1 MESKYLFTSPAPVRE
16 PEAVAPN
23 PPSGDVREAAGDFE
37 SGSYVPGGAR
47 KDERGGLYWDWGQT
61 SPTLYGVL
69 IKDVPRLVNYIN
81 GRVAIGDTDAAQK
94 AYNQLMQFTSANAD
108 NLQAY
113 ARGKPRNQAQALMTQ
128 RARAL
133 LDGSVIS
140 NEIVEGIRPENNK
153 RSQAFFRA
161 QHDASELAWVLDRK
175 VATNTASNYERG
187 LYMTAR
193 RLAAQENG
201 GFDYSK
207 RANAF
212 LDYGK
217 AAEKVFKSHFGGQD
231 IDDHQA
237 GKLAE
242 LVRTTFVIGYD
253 EADHLKALDRMLKMG
268 DLAGGGPDVSPQAR
282 IEMMQAA
289 RRGIDRALSLMDEDS
304 NAGALMRMAGSGF
317 MDELLDRYYKMRN
330 RTPVVPE
337 QVERELG
344 QAALSAGMK
353 LANAGHYDVASVAD
367 TVTEIALY
375 EALPPGAK
383 VNAPLSKK
391 AQAYMSID
399 GQSTEAI
406 KKLSGG
412 DAVKSHL
419 LAPVITTLA
428 RALQEDHGRTQDV
441 QEGDEDVAGML
452 EGLLN
457 GSLNDE
463 RAVRLLDVVGV
474 AIDDQVRRLDQL
486 MPGKMD
492 QEAAKA
498 FIVSSLVPAA
508 PDRAPGP
515 RETAA
520 NEWLTELKGH
530 LESGKAR
537 GAAGDPASTAVRSH
551 KAVKQIL
558 ALREAAD
565 LNGEY
570 VRAAGTPGGQEAV
583 EAKVQ
588 GLAGRYVNSRP
599 ELIAAFNAIKGNT
612 KVLSREDLG
621 PEYNDPRLEE
631 VEKTLGM
638 VTIPLTEEKRGYRD
652 TIIPMYR
659 EILSSDEV
667 KPKVE
672 SLYRQWRGAS
682 SEDKKKLR
690 SEFAELLGIR
700 TSTGIKEVLKEGEA
714 VHTIARADPPVTVF
728 GTSSTASIFY
738 DPSFDETVEITEE
751 GIDKWLRTAAANS
764 GLKTSPGRGWRD
776 KIRMPKPGDAGFDEV
791 YDAIN
796 RAQEIAGLVVAKE
809 ESSKSARDKARAEQ
823 KTRQDQV
830 VRGMGFKPEEIR
842 KYRAQFEQGKT
853 TVDIGQRRQQ
863 AMAAVAWMREN
874 AKTVS
879 DIAMVNEWERAL
891 SNDETVLNFNTIVHQ
906 YEAAKYRSRA
916 RASATGRQEAQKPDT
931 EAELPPPPED

>member
-1 MESKYLFTSPAPVRE
+1 MESKYLFTSPAPVFE

-23 PPSGDVREAAGDFE
+23 PPSGDVREEAGDFE
-37 SGSYVPGGAR
+37 SGSYIPGGAAE
-47 KDERGGLYWDWGQT
+47 DEEGGLYWDWNKT
-61 SPTLYGVL
+61 SPTLNDVL
-69 IKDVPRLVNYIN
+69 IKDLPRLVNYIH
-81 GRVAIGDTDAAQK
+81 GRVAIGDTGAAET
-94 AYNQLMQFTSANAD
+94 AYNQLMQFTNANAD
-108 NLQAY
+108 NLMAY
-113 ARGKPRNQAQALMTQ
+113 ARGKPRNQAQALLTK
-128 RARAL
+128 RAQSL
-133 LDGSVIS
+133 LNGNVIS
-140 NEIVEGIRPENNK
+140 EQVVAGMRPENNK
-153 RSQAFFRA
+153 KSQTFFRA

-187 LYMTAR
+187 LYTTAIA
-193 RLAAQENG
+193 LARQKNG
-201 GFDYSK
+201 DLDFSSNG
-207 RANAF
+207 ANAF
-212 LDYGK
+212 LAYGK
-217 AAEKVFKSHFGGQD
+217 AAERTFKSFFGGKD
-231 IDDHQA
+231 IDDAQA
-237 GKLAE
+237 RSLAD
-242 LVRTTFVIGYD
+242 LVYTSFSIGQD
-253 EADHLKALDRMLKMG
+253 DNDHLKALTGMLRMSELPPG
-268 DLAGGGPDVSPQAR
+268 TDVS
-282 IEMMQAA
+282 MQSRVGLALAA
-289 RRGIDRALSLMDEDS
+289 RKGIDRAMSVMSADS
-304 NAGALMRMAGSGF
+304 NAGALMKMAGSGF
-317 MDELLDRYYKMRN
+317 IDELLDRYHKMRKG
-330 RTPVVPE
+330 TPVTPE
-337 QVERELG
+337 QVEMELG

-375 EALPPGAK
+375 EVLPPGAK
-383 VNAPLSKK
+383 VHAPLSEK

-399 GQSTEAI
+399 DQSTEAI

-412 DAVKSHL
+412 EAVKSHL

-428 RALQEDHGRTQDV
+428 RALQEDHGRTQAV

-457 GSLNDE
+457 GSLQGE
-463 RAVRLLDVVGV
+463 RAIRLQNVVKV
-474 AIDDQVRRLDQL
+474 AIDEQVLRLGQL

-537 GAAGDPASTAVRSH
+537 GAAGDPASTVVRSH
-551 KAVKQIL
+551 NAVKQIL

-583 EAKVQ
+583 EAKVKER
-588 GLAGRYVNSRP
+588 AGRP

-621 PEYNDPRLEE
+621 PEYNDPQLEE

-638 VTIPLTEEKRGYRD
+638 VMIPLTEEERGYRD
-652 TIIPMYR
+652 RVVPMYR
-659 EILSSDEV
+659 EILNSDEV

-672 SLYRQWRGAS
+672 SLYSQWRGAS
-682 SEDKKKLR
+682 SEEKKKLR
-690 SEFAELLGIR
+690 EEFAELLGISTKATGAVGSLAESLGYIQHTSVR
-700 TSTGIKEVLKEGEA
+700 TNP
-714 VHTIARADPPVTVF
+714 RRDP
-728 GTSSTASIFY
+728 TASAFF

-764 GLKTSPGRGWRD
+764 GLKTLPGQGWRD

-791 YDAIN
+791 YGAIN
-796 RAQEIAGLVVAKE
+796 RAQELAGRIVKKE
-809 ESSKSARDKARAEQ
+809 EDDKSARERSRTEQ
-823 KTRQDQV
+823 KIRQDQV
-830 VRGMGFKPEEIR
+830 VRNMGFDPGEIR

-853 TVDIGQRRQQ
+853 TVDIKQRRQQ
-863 AMAAVAWMREN
+863 AMAAVAWMRKN
-874 AKTVS
+874 AKTMS
-879 DIAMVNEWERAL
+879 DSVMADEWERAL
-891 SNDETVLNFNTIVHQ
+891 VNDETVLNFNTIVHR
-906 YEAAKYRSRA
+906 YDAAKQQQALDYKRRSA
-916 RASATGRQEAQKPDT
+916 YASAAGRQAAKQDT
-931 EAELPPPPED
+931 EDELPAPPED